1 MTKNSNLL
9 VAVTC
14 RCPGRYAF
22 IIKSHRTPMD
32 LYIFHTRADISRGWI
47 YSDGQ
52 CLLAGY
58 IPQDRTQVIEDAEG

>member
-1 MTKNSNLL
+1 
-9 VAVTC
+9 
-14 RCPGRYAF
+14 
-22 IIKSHRTPMD
+22 MD
-32 LYIFHTRADISRGWI
+32 LRAFFLPLSFFYTRTDILRGWI